1 MNVSL
6 TPTLEKM
13 VKEKVSSGMYN
24 SASEVIREALR
35 IMALTEKANTAKLAA
50 LREDLEVGIRQLDNG
65 QFEEYNA
72 DSAHKLIDRFR
83 SKRK

>member
-1 MNVSL
+1 
-6 TPTLEKM
+6 M

-50 LREDLEVGIRQLDNG
+50 LREDLEIGIHQLDNG
-65 QFEEYNA
+65 QFEEFDA
-72 DSAHKLIDRFR
+72 KSEKKL
-83 SKRK
+83 